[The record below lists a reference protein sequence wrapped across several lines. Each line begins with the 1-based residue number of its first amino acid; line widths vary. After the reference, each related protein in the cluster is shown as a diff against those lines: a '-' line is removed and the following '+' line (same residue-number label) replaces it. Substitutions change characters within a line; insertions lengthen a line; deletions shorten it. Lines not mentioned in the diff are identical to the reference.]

1 MPFFV
6 IARIPSASLQI
17 VSENSPSRNSPLS
30 AAGKLRLKEVKMR
43 RKKKNNSQNTG
54 EVFYTEAQLSG
65 NTMKKKKSHKLRNG
79 LLIVVGVVVVSF
91 TALML
96 MPESEPSMQDI
107 VLALYDEDENVVV
120 EREPSDESTG
130 DFPAQFDLRDY
141 GYVTPV
147 KDQTP
152 WGSCWVFGTVAAA
165 ETSILSSLDL
175 TYEETGLDLSEH
187 QIGYF
192 SGTGLSDGSSQDG
205 EGMHTLFDVSPMD
218 AGGTTA
224 EATTLLASGVGIAPE
239 SMIPY
244 RGKDGNTVDDEDGDP
259 LNYSTE
265 DDWSIPEEY
274 RFVHNYELMSADVLL
289 SPAVYTG
296 NIGETSADKEER
308 EANYKGYDQ
317 GATDTMKDVLLS
329 GRAITVAICAD
340 NYSPYAE
347 DAEEKIP
354 SYINTADNHWTH
366 FTYDGSPSNHE
377 VTIVGWDDTISRE
390 DFLDHTDD
398 PDGDGEAHLPEGDGA
413 WIVKN
418 SWGSDYSSFPNAS
431 PWGIEDEEGYST
443 GYFYISYYDRSL
455 SDMQAYLF
463 DTDMADTADTIIDQY
478 DFLASGQEM
487 SWTGKNKIS
496 TANVF
501 TAEADGVLRSVM
513 CKTDA
518 ENIEVELEC
527 YLLEDDFKTPCDG
540 ESAASGELTFEHAGY
555 HRLEIDDGGLEV
567 KKGQKYAVVVTQK
580 QTYEDQEYYRMFINY
595 GFDKDRTEDY
605 NDKVREANP
614 DLTEEELI
622 EGDYFRNE
630 YAVSVVNPG
639 ESYLY
644 VGKVDKWVDWSE
656 FLDTMCSIDGL
667 DSYDY
672 FGGLAFDNFPIKGY
686 LDVTNLEDAPQ
697 MPTESYL
704 EEQ

>member
-1 MPFFV
+1 MK
-6 IARIPSASLQI
+6 
-17 VSENSPSRNSPLS
+17 RN
-30 AAGKLRLKEVKMR
+30 
-43 RKKKNNSQNTG
+43 KKNSQNNG

-65 NTMKKKKSHKLRNG
+65 NTMKKKKSHKLRNV
-79 LLIVVGVVVVSF
+79 LLIVGGVVVIGF
-91 TALML
+91 AALML
-96 MPESEPSMQDI
+96 MPESETTMEDV
-107 VLALYDEDENVVV
+107 VLALYDEDEKVVV

-130 DFPAQFDLRDY
+130 DFPEQFDLRDY

-147 KDQTP
+147 KDQNP

-165 ETSILSSLDL
+165 ETSILSGLDQ

-192 SGTGLSDGSSQDG
+192 SGTALSDGSSQDG

-244 RGKDGNTVDDEDGDP
+244 RGVEGNTVNDADGDP

-289 SPAVYTG
+289 SPAVYAG
-296 NIGETSADKEER
+296 DIGETSGDKEER

-347 DAEEKIP
+347 DETP
-354 SYINTADNHWTH
+354 TYINTEDNHWTH
-366 FTYDGSPSNHE
+366 FTYDGSASNHE

-390 DFLDHTDD
+390 DFLDHSDD
-398 PDGDGEAHLPEGDGA
+398 PDGDGEAHQPEGDGA

-418 SWGSDYSSFPNAS
+418 SWGSDYSAFPNTS
-431 PWGIEDEEGYST
+431 SWGIVDEDGNST

-463 DTDMADTADTIIDQY
+463 DTDMSDTTDTIIDQY
-478 DFLASGQEM
+478 DFLATGQEM
-487 SWTGKNKIS
+487 SWTGKSKIS

-527 YLLEDDFKTPCDG
+527 YLLEDDYKTPCDG
-540 ESAASGELTFEHAGY
+540 ESAANGELTFDHAGY
-555 HRLEIDDGGLEV
+555 HRLEIGDGGLEV
-567 KKGQKYAVVVTQK
+567 KKGQKYSVVVTQK
-580 QTYEDQEYYRMFINY
+580 QTYQDQEYYRMFINY
-595 GFDKDRTEDY
+595 GFGKDRTEDY

-656 FLDTMCSIDGL
+656 FLDTMCHIDGW
-667 DSYDY
+667 DGYDVL
-672 FGGLAFDNFPIKGY
+672 GDLAFDNFPIKGY
-686 LDVTNLEDAPQ
+686 LDVNNLEDAPVQ
-697 MPTESYL
+697 PTESYL
-704 EEQ
+704 DAQ

>member
-1 MPFFV
+1 
-6 IARIPSASLQI
+6 
-17 VSENSPSRNSPLS
+17 
-30 AAGKLRLKEVKMR
+30 MR

-79 LLIVVGVVVVSF
+79 LLIVVGVVVASF

-165 ETSILSSLDL
+165 ETSILSSLDQ

-274 RFVHNYELMSADVLL
+274 RFVHN
-289 SPAVYTG
+289 
-296 NIGETSADKEER
+296 
-308 EANYKGYDQ
+308 
-317 GATDTMKDVLLS
+317 
-329 GRAITVAICAD
+329 
-340 NYSPYAE
+340 
-347 DAEEKIP
+347 
-354 SYINTADNHWTH
+354 
-366 FTYDGSPSNHE
+366 
-377 VTIVGWDDTISRE
+377 
-390 DFLDHTDD
+390 
-398 PDGDGEAHLPEGDGA
+398 
-413 WIVKN
+413 
-418 SWGSDYSSFPNAS
+418 
-431 PWGIEDEEGYST
+431 
-443 GYFYISYYDRSL
+443 
-455 SDMQAYLF
+455 
-463 DTDMADTADTIIDQY
+463 
-478 DFLASGQEM
+478 
-487 SWTGKNKIS
+487 
-496 TANVF
+496 
-501 TAEADGVLRSVM
+501 
-513 CKTDA
+513 
-518 ENIEVELEC
+518 
-527 YLLEDDFKTPCDG
+527 
-540 ESAASGELTFEHAGY
+540 
-555 HRLEIDDGGLEV
+555 
-567 KKGQKYAVVVTQK
+567 
-580 QTYEDQEYYRMFINY
+580 
-595 GFDKDRTEDY
+595 
-605 NDKVREANP
+605 
-614 DLTEEELI
+614 
-622 EGDYFRNE
+622 
-630 YAVSVVNPG
+630 
-639 ESYLY
+639 
-644 VGKVDKWVDWSE
+644 
-656 FLDTMCSIDGL
+656 
-667 DSYDY
+667 
-672 FGGLAFDNFPIKGY
+672 
-686 LDVTNLEDAPQ
+686 
-697 MPTESYL
+697 
-704 EEQ
+704 